1 MNSDISI
8 TEQCRLLEI
17 SRSAYYYVPKNESK
31 ENIEYMHR
39 IDELFLE
46 FPTWGC
52 RSMRDRLRLEYPDRK
67 INRKRIQRLMR
78 IMGIEPIYP
87 KKKLSRSNPEHK
99 KYPYLLR
106 GLTIDKPNMVWCTDI
121 TYIRLKHGHVYL
133 VAVLDWYSRKV
144 LSWELSNTLDTH
156 FCVSALKKALA
167 LYGKPEIFNTD
178 QGSQFTSE
186 MFTSVLKE
194 NNIRI
199 SMDGKGRALD
209 NVVVERFWRTLK
221 YDEVYLKDYNNL
233 IECRKGIG
241 NYIDKYNDFRTHSSV
256 GGITPNMAYGD
267 IEKNKIKLVS

>member
-1 MNSDISI
+1 MNPDISI
-8 TEQCRLLEI
+8 SEQCRILEI
-17 SRSAYYYVPKNESK
+17 SRSSYYYIPKDESE
-31 ENIEYMHR
+31 ENLEYMRR

-52 RSMRDRLRLEYPDRK
+52 RSMRDRLRIEYPDRK

-87 KKKLSRSNPEHK
+87 KKKLSRANPDHK

-106 GLTIDKPNMVWCTDI
+106 GLSIDIPNMVWCTDI

-156 FCVSALKKALA
+156 FCVSALKRALEI
-167 LYGKPEIFNTD
+167 YGKPEIFNTD

-194 NNIRI
+194 NTIRI

-209 NVVVERFWRTLK
+209 NVIVERFWRSLK
-221 YDEVYLKDYNNL
+221 YEEVYLKDYNNMM
-233 IECRKGIG
+233 ECRKEIE
-241 NYIDKYNDFRTHSSV
+241 NYIEKYNDFRTHSSV
-256 GGITPNMAYGD
+256 GGITPNMAYG
-267 IEKNKIKLVS
+267 ENKNTIKLVS